1 MIELAILNSFVN
13 VRSWLETEKINDLLA
28 VALGTSTR
36 CAISRQDSLFQVN
49 GRFADDVITSDEVI
63 IHDGDFEIFY
73 NGNGGIHLK

>member
-13 VRSWLETEKINDLLA
+13 ARSWLETEKINDLLA

-36 CAISRQDSLFQVN
+36 CTISRQDSLFQVN
-49 GRFADDVITSDEVI
+49 GRFADDVITSDDVI
-63 IHDGDFEIFY
+63 IHDSDFEIFY